1 MCKREDLTV
10 SISSQIFSW
19 ALALGKNRTDEL
31 GDGAIKKMGRFAYA
45 LIFQAP
51 RVTGVKWQEAMS
63 GHATFFLRLRYN
75 HLFKFLNLYLIT
87 VL

>member
-1 MCKREDLTV
+1 MCKQEDLAV

-31 GDGAIKKMGRFAYA
+31 GDGAIKKVGNFAYA

-51 RVTGVKWQEAMS
+51 SVTGVKWQEAMR
-63 GHATFFLRLRYN
+63 GHAAFFLRLRCN
-75 HLFKFLNLYLIT
+75 PLFKFLSLYLIT
-87 VL
+87 IL